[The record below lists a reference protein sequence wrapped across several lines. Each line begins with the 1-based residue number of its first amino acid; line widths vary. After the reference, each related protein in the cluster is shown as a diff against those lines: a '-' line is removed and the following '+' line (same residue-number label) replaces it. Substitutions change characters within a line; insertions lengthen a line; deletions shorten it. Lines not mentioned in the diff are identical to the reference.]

1 MFGYIR
7 EYPPE
12 LKLKHHTLYRA
23 VYCGVCKSLGRCAGQ
38 CSRPFLPYDAVF
50 LALIRLTLEDVPI
63 TVRKARC
70 ILHPLKKHP
79 MMEPNAALDYTA
91 RAIAL
96 LVSGKLADDRSDERG
111 LKGLTATAL
120 YPFGLHAQRRAEMP
134 ELYEKVQKHLQSLSE
149 LEEKR
154 VSSFDEPAEPMA
166 LLGADVLSE
175 GLEESAYS
183 LARTIGYHA
192 AKWVYAADALDD
204 LEKDKKGGAY
214 NPFIYLYDGVFGD
227 AEAILTEAA
236 MRQTLCE
243 IEKALDLVDFRDE
256 DIKELTYHILYE
268 GMRRKT
274 HALAWKN
281 VPQKVESSVE

>member
-1 MFGYIR
+1 
-7 EYPPE
+7 
-12 LKLKHHTLYRA
+12 
-23 VYCGVCKSLGRCAGQ
+23 
-38 CSRPFLPYDAVF
+38 
-50 LALIRLTLEDVPI
+50 
-63 TVRKARC
+63 
-70 ILHPLKKHP
+70 
-79 MMEPNAALDYTA
+79 
-91 RAIAL
+91 
-96 LVSGKLADDRSDERG
+96 
-111 LKGLTATAL
+111 
-120 YPFGLHAQRRAEMP
+120 MP

>member
-23 VYCGVCKSLGRCAGQ
+23 VYCGICKSMGRCTGQ

-50 LALIRLTLEDVPI
+50 LALIRLSLEDVPI
-63 TVRKARC
+63 IIHNERC
-70 ILHPLKKHP
+70 LLHPFKKHP
-79 MMEPNAALDYTA
+79 MMEPNTVLDYTA
-91 RAIAL
+91 RAVAL
-96 LVSGKLADDRSDERG
+96 LVSGKLADDRNDERG
-111 LKGLTATAL
+111 LKRWIATVL
-120 YPFGLHAQRRAEMP
+120 YPFGTHAKKRAAENV
-134 ELYEKVQKHLQSLSE
+134 LYEKVQKHLQSLSAW
-149 LEEKR
+149 EEKR
-154 VSSFDEPAEPMA
+154 VPSFDEPAEPMA
-166 LLGADVLSE
+166 FLGADVFSE
-175 GLEESAYS
+175 GLEGSAYS

-192 AKWVYAADALDD
+192 SKWVYAADALDD
-204 LEKDKKGGAY
+204 LEKDKKSGGY
-214 NPFIYLYDGVFGD
+214 NPFVVLYNGAFGE
-227 AEAILTEAA
+227 AEATLTEAA

-243 IEKALDLVDFRDE
+243 IEKALDLVEFKDE

-281 VPQKVESSVE
+281 VPQKVENQH